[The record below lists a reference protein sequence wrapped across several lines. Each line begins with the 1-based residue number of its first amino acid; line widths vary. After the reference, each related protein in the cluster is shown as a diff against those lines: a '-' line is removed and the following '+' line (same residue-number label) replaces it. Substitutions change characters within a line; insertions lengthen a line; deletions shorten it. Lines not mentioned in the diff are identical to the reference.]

1 MSVTAIVNGESRR
14 LAEGT
19 TIAQLLRDFGIEG
32 SGVAVARNEC
42 VVRGALFE
50 SEAVRDGD
58 VIEIIR
64 AVAGG

>member
-1 MSVTAIVNGESRR
+1 VSVTATVNGESRR

-19 TIAQLLRDFGIEG
+19 TIAQLLRELGIDTT
-32 SGVAVARNEC
+32 GVAVARNDR

-50 SEAVRDGD
+50 NESVHEGD

>member
-1 MSVTAIVNGESRR
+1 MTAIVNGESRP

-19 TIAQLLRDFGIEG
+19 TIAQLLRELGIETT
-32 SGVAVARNEC
+32 GVAVARNEQ
-42 VVRGALFE
+42 VVRGTLFE
-50 SEAVRDGD
+50 RELVCEGD